1 MRALLVYRLPTGA
14 RTGRGEYSQQGDA
27 MAYKDLQAFLKV
39 LEKQNELKRIEV
51 PLDPYLEIAEVTDRV
66 SKSKKGG
73 SALLFAQ
80 PKQGKFPV
88 LTNMFGSYNRM
99 HLALEVESLD
109 AFAADVLEFIE
120 IEKPDGI
127 IKKLKLIPKLQRL
140 AHIFPKEVSKAP
152 CQDVVYT
159 GDDVDLGILPVL
171 TTWPEDAGPFITL
184 PVVFT
189 KNPETGMRNVGMYRM
204 QVFDKNTTGMHWH
217 RHKGGAYH
225 YHLAEK
231 LGKRLEVA
239 VAIGPDPA
247 VTYSATAPL
256 PDELDELLFAGF
268 LRKAPVE
275 LVKCKTVDIEV
286 PANSQF
292 VLEGYVE
299 PGERRREG
307 PFGDHTGYYS
317 LADDYPVFHVTA
329 LTHRKDAIYPAT
341 LVGPPPMEDCY
352 MGKATERIFLPAI
365 KRQLPEVVD
374 MNLPLEGVFHNL
386 CFVSIDKRY
395 PGQVRKVMYALW
407 GLGQMMFT
415 KIIVVVDKNVNV
427 QNVSEVLWRVG
438 NNVDPAAGSGRG
450 GRAAGRPGPCL
461 APGLLRRQTGYRRH
475 QKRTEDGHHRDWPDA
490 LTMDPEGQGA
500 DQESLAQARIVGGL
514 VMAVSRI
521 VVAMTGAS
529 GMPYALRLL
538 ELLQAAPEMETHL
551 ILSNAALKVLELESA

>member
-1 MRALLVYRLPTGA
+1 
-14 RTGRGEYSQQGDA
+14 

-438 NNVDPAAGSGRG
+438 NNVDPRRDLVVVEGPLDALDHASPQAFYG
-450 GRAAGRPGPCL
+450 GKLGIDATKKGP
-461 APGLLRRQTGYRRH
+461 
-475 QKRTEDGHHRDWPDA
+475 EDGHHRDWPDA
-490 LTMDPEGQGA
+490 LTMDPEVK
-500 DQESLAQARIVGGL
+500 ARIKNLWPKLGL
-514 VMAVSRI
+514 
-521 VVAMTGAS
+521 
-529 GMPYALRLL
+529 
-538 ELLQAAPEMETHL
+538 
-551 ILSNAALKVLELESA
+551 